1 MLAWLDLI
9 TGAHHREVCAQY
21 ESRLLA
27 AADRIRE
34 AEARELAEREQRRAL
49 EQEFVEHIFPRKQ
62 VASERHH
69 PISETT
75 ERAVDIPID
84 PNDDAAMIRQAM
96 RETGSRNGRVV
107 MARAQRMKDM
117 ALRGERVTQRK
128 RITIP
133 QQDVEK
139 LIQDTLRE
147 GERQGIAAVA
157 PQEKAG

>member
-34 AEARELAEREQRRAL
+34 AEARELAEREQRRSL

-62 VASERHH
+62 AAPERPHR
-69 PISETT
+69 PISEVA

-117 ALRGERVTQRK
+117 ALRGQRVTQRK
-128 RITIP
+128 RIAMP
-133 QQDVEK
+133 QDKVQAI
-139 LIQDTLRE
+139 IQDTLAE
-147 GERQGIAAVA
+147 GERMGIAQAEQRA
-157 PQEKAG
+157 S